1 MRNVFV
7 YREIWFSTY
16 NWFTW
21 SAAERL
27 ACESGRDDGRKQHER
42 ASHNLEKYVIF
53 DPLLGA
59 DYILLNLSC
68 QDPNPDGTGSLVP
81 SQAWQRYGRLLGLAR
96 LKLPEHLG
104 QLDARDADEEERCQD
119 RDDCQYLHL

>member
-1 MRNVFV
+1 MLKSTNNVEIQLV
-7 YREIWFSTY
+7 YIPGLQQRGLHVRAEEMMEASSMSEPAA
-16 NWFTW
+16 TW
-21 SAAERL
+21 QRMQFL
-27 ACESGRDDGRKQHER
+27 IPF
-42 ASHNLEKYVIF
+42 LVLTIF
-53 DPLLGA
+53 LS
-59 DYILLNLSC
+59 NLSC
-68 QDPNPDGTGSLVP
+68 QDPNPDGKGSLVP